1 MIIKYYNLIYQYV
14 MFFNSR
20 WDGNFTLGL
29 VGIRVDDLL
38 WLVGTGRRPN
48 ALLERPN
55 KIFTIH
61 SQWVSAFFLP
71 LLGCWDVGPENDPSL
86 NVKKNMRIDRNE
98 SGYHDKLPDEFR
110 QVPIIDILV
119 DGKRKTGILSI

>member
-1 MIIKYYNLIYQYV
+1 

-61 SQWVSAFFLP
+61 SQWVTVFFLP

-98 SGYHDKLPDEFR
+98 WGYHDKLPVEFR
-110 QVPIIDILV
+110 LVSILDIFV
-119 DGKRKTGILSI
+119 DGKRKRWNTINIIIGQFTESKK